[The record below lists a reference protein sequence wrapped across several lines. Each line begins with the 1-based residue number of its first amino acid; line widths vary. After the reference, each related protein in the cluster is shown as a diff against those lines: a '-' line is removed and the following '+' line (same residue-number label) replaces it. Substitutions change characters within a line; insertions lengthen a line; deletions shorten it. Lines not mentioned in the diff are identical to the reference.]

1 MGGLLLIVPIVA
13 FDFWLAW
20 TTGRRQISKW
30 RARKAWGPMAA
41 MVAAGLLL
49 ATGLTFFLRY
59 HFGPDQ
65 VQGFPIPWAHTSLPP
80 AMTVLGAAT
89 DFLTGLAAPF
99 IPFKVAEFLS
109 EVKAELK

>member
-30 RARKAWGPMAA
+30 RSRKAWGPMAA
-41 MVAAGLLL
+41 LAAAGLLL
-49 ATGLTFFLRY
+49 AAWLTFFLRY

-65 VQGFPIPWAHTSLPP
+65 VQGFPIPWAHTSLPT
-80 AMTVLGAAT
+80 AVTVLGAAT

-99 IPFKVAEFLS
+99 LPFKVAEFLS